1 MKIKIF
7 ILKGEKK
14 MVTYPYSYYYN
25 YSGIAG
31 AVIAILVAI
40 ILGVVLY
47 FTFLNKKNEGKYTGT
62 PGKIYNFL
70 NFNKFYAEDILK
82 LLYIIS
88 AAVLTVASI
97 IFMFLGTKT
106 FVASLLLLVLGNV
119 SLRVGYELVMMFII
133 LCRKTVSVDR
143 RLEKIE
149 KFYGDDFD
157 QGESTEEFCAEDSCP
172 ESGCGADPQSCE
184 SDPCCGC
191 TAEDCRPGEDNEPT
205 EEGDINASQR

>member
-14 MVTYPYSYYYN
+14 MVNYPYSYYYN

-62 PGKIYNFL
+62 PEKIYNFL

-157 QGESTEEFCAEDSCP
+157 QGESAEEFCAEDSCP
-172 ESGCGADPQSCE
+172 ESGCGADPQSCK

>member
-1 MKIKIF
+1 
-7 ILKGEKK
+7 
-14 MVTYPYSYYYN
+14 MVNYPYSYYYD

-47 FTFLNKKNEGKYTGT
+47 FTFLNKKNEGKYTGAL
-62 PGKIYNFL
+62 GKIYNFL

-97 IFMFLGTKT
+97 IFMFLGTKL

-119 SLRVGYELVMMFII
+119 VLRVGYELVMMFII

-157 QGESTEEFCAEDSCP
+157 QGESAEEFCAEDSCP

-184 SDPCCGC
+184 SDSCCGC
-191 TAEDCRPGEDNEPT
+191 TAEDCRQGEDNETT

>member
-14 MVTYPYSYYYN
+14 MVNYPYSYYYN

-97 IFMFLGTKT
+97 IFMFLGTKL

-119 SLRVGYELVMMFII
+119 ALRVGYELVMMFII

-157 QGESTEEFCAEDSCP
+157 QGESAEEFCAEDSCP

-184 SDPCCGC
+184 SDSCCGC
-191 TAEDCRPGEDNEPT
+191 TAEDCRQGEDNETT

>member
-14 MVTYPYSYYYN
+14 MVNYPYSYYYD

-47 FTFLNKKNEGKYTGT
+47 FTFLNKKNEGKYTGAL
-62 PGKIYNFL
+62 GKIYNFL

-97 IFMFLGTKT
+97 IFMFLGTKL

-119 SLRVGYELVMMFII
+119 ALRVGYELVMMFII

-157 QGESTEEFCAEDSCP
+157 QGESAEEFCAEDSCP

-184 SDPCCGC
+184 SDSCCGC
-191 TAEDCRPGEDNEPT
+191 TAEDCRQGEDNEPT